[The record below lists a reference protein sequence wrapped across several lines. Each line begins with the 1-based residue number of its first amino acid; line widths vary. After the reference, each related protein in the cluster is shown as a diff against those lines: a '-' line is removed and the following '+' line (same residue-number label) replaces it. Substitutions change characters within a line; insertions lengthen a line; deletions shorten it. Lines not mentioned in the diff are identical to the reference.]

1 MFQNGVGCRR
11 PQDTECP
18 KGAPAPVATSLH
30 GQPSRLVGPQ
40 AGPVAP
46 AMPGFTSRPGGERG
60 STSCFSVKNSRKA
73 SDLGHLLLL
82 GPVCAPS
89 QPGLGHMTL
98 PPLSHCE
105 VTSRAMVVAGLPPAV
120 IPSLACAQPHAGS
133 PRFPPVFPPRAS
145 GPHKPGQPCFLSCH
159 PLTCGAGLQG
169 WTSLL
174 FARRDEAGRLE
185 PRGALGLQCGAR
197 AAPPGTNGPRSPHY
211 NQVGTCFVNYEQL

>member
-82 GPVCAPS
+82 GPVCVPS

-105 VTSRAMVVAGLPPAV
+105 VTSRAMVVAGLPLLSSPRWPVPSRMLALPGSHQSFLLEPQGHTSRASPASSAATLSRV
-120 IPSLACAQPHAGS
+120 GQACRDGPASCLPVGTRLGAWSRVEPLACSAG
-133 PRFPPVFPPRAS
+133 PGLLLLPPT
-145 GPHKPGQPCFLSCH
+145 GP
-159 PLTCGAGLQG
+159 
-169 WTSLL
+169 
-174 FARRDEAGRLE
+174 GRLITTKS
-185 PRGALGLQCGAR
+185 
-197 AAPPGTNGPRSPHY
+197 AP
-211 NQVGTCFVNYEQL
+211 VL

>member
-1 MFQNGVGCRR
+1 MFQDGVGSRR

-18 KGAPAPVATSLH
+18 KGAPSPCCHFPPRSTFPTS
-30 GQPSRLVGPQ
+30 GYPWPQ
-40 AGPVAP
+40 QCQAC
-46 AMPGFTSRPGGERG
+46 TSRPGGERG
-60 STSCFSVKNSRKA
+60 STSCFSVKNSREA

-82 GPVCAPS
+82 GPVCVPS

-98 PPLSHCE
+98 PPPSHCE

-120 IPSLACAQPHAGS
+120 IPSLACAQPHAGF

-174 FARRDEAGRLE
+174 FARWDQAGHLE

-197 AAPPGTNGPRSPHY
+197 AAPPATNGPRSPHH
-211 NQVGTCFVNYEQL
+211 NQVGTCFVNYEHL